1 MNISTRQLR
10 AFVALADEKHF
21 TRAAHRCHLTQ
32 PAFSALI
39 KGLEETAGARLFD
52 RSTRHV
58 ALTSAGEVINGSAR
72 RLLVDMELTMADLD
86 DHVAKRRGRVAIAAL
101 PSLAA
106 GWLPPILARFAAD
119 HPGIELA
126 LNDALLDA
134 CLDSVMRGDS
144 DFAVA
149 ARRADMTDLDSDF
162 LHADRFYVVC
172 RTDHPLASMGKVRLS
187 DVAQWPMIQMA
198 RHSSVRQHLDAA
210 TQGVGLR
217 PVLEVEHLATVTGL
231 VAAGMGVSIVP
242 AMTLFHFRRSTL
254 AIVPL
259 AGRALTRS
267 LYLVKRRGR
276 TLPPAAEA
284 LYAMLMAERAKIAA
298 DALSL

>member
-1 MNISTRQLR
+1 
-10 AFVALADEKHF
+10 
-21 TRAAHRCHLTQ
+21 
-32 PAFSALI
+32 
-39 KGLEETAGARLFD
+39 
-52 RSTRHV
+52 
-58 ALTSAGEVINGSAR
+58 
-72 RLLVDMELTMADLD
+72 
-86 DHVAKRRGRVAIAAL
+86 
-101 PSLAA
+101 
-106 GWLPPILARFAAD
+106 
-119 HPGIELA
+119 
-126 LNDALLDA
+126 
-134 CLDSVMRGDS
+134 
-144 DFAVA
+144 
-149 ARRADMTDLDSDF
+149 
-162 LHADRFYVVC
+162 
-172 RTDHPLASMGKVRLS
+172 
-187 DVAQWPMIQMA
+187 
-198 RHSSVRQHLDAA
+198 VRQHLDAA
-210 TQGVGLR
+210 TQGVALR